1 MFSFSVLSHLIGSGL
16 THKQRSLVIIVIVL
30 LCYIGLGALIL
41 SVMMKLSFIDAL
53 YLAVVSIETIGM
65 FPEIRTR
72 LKKYLAEQDLEIYT
86 RHRRHPG

>member
-1 MFSFSVLSHLIGSGL
+1 M
-16 THKQRSLVIIVIVL
+16 VL
-30 LCYIGLGALIL
+30 LCYIALGALVL

-72 LKKYLAEQDLEIYT
+72 LKNT
-86 RHRRHPG
+86 